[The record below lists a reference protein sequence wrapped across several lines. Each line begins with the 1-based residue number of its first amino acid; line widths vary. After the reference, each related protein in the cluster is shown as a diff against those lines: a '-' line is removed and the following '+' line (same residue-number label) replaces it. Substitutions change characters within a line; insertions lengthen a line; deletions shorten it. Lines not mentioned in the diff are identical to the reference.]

1 MSKPDPAIITAEL
14 IRLLQDELDV
24 TASPETNLVD
34 DLALESVQIMAF
46 VTEVE
51 DHFDIAIELEALADI
66 HSLAELATLVR
77 ENLDS

>member
-1 MSKPDPAIITAEL
+1 MTKPDPAIITAEL
-14 IRLLQDELDV
+14 IRLLQEELDV
-24 TASPETNLVD
+24 TATPETNLVD

-66 HSLAELATLVR
+66 HSLAELADLVR